1 MNQPGRRR
9 LILGLVAASLAIS
22 IILTIIFRQQ
32 VRAWLVMPVSYV
44 AWYINTILSTV
55 PQPVF
60 WALLVFGGFIL
71 STRVILKSMAP
82 AELPEPQT
90 YAGRSISRYQ
100 YWLWYFSSFQ
110 VSHFATEHMARN
122 LARLLIDILAFQE
135 NLTADEVEDR
145 VYTGQLDLPD
155 DVRALIKTRQF
166 DFTRSDPPALV
177 RFLDRL
183 LRRQRAPVSNQ
194 IDNREAREKITRI
207 IHFIEDRLE
216 ISHES
221 TP

>member
-1 MNQPGRRR
+1 MNPPGRRR
-9 LILGLVAASLAIS
+9 WIVGLVAASLAIS
-22 IILTIIFRQQ
+22 ILLTILFRQQ

-44 AWYINTILSTV
+44 AWYINIILSTV

-71 STRVILKSMAP
+71 SMRVILKSMP
-82 AELPEPQT
+82 NAELPEPQV

-110 VSHFATEHMARN
+110 VSQFATEHMARN
-122 LARLLIDILAFQE
+122 LSRMLIDILAFQE
-135 NLTADEVEDR
+135 NLTPDEVEDR
-145 VYTGQLDLPD
+145 IYAGQLDLPED
-155 DVRALIKTRQF
+155 ICALIKTRQF
-166 DFTRSDPPALV
+166 SFARPNPPALV

-183 LRRQRAPVSNQ
+183 LRRQTVTVSNQ

-207 IHFIEDRLE
+207 IQFIEDRLE
-216 ISHES
+216 IPHES
-221 TP
+221 IP